1 MADPLF
7 VKRYVELLK
16 NKKVKAAGI
25 LVFEARNKKAHS
37 PALDKLTKKHEAQF

>member
-37 PALDKLTKKHEAQF
+37 PLGGCKPDLKDK